1 MCIIFRLLFRQKKFD
16 CQKSQF
22 FYLKNIH
29 FQTKMLLSKILRA
42 ADHPYLQGKG
52 GRLVMIKKLRNY
64 KKKKQIKIINIYI
77 SNIFTSKANV
87 TGSRSFE
94 IITSGTPTSK
104 KIKKK
109 SSDFCF
115 LQPNNDLRLMQGLS
129 IKSLKHH
136 VALQVIT
143 SAAHFLKIMFD
154 ISQIQVITSEV
165 SINHF

>member
-1 MCIIFRLLFRQKKFD
+1 MILTCIIFRLLFRQKKFN

-64 KKKKQIKIINIYI
+64 KKLKIINI
-77 SNIFTSKANV
+77 STSKANV
-87 TGSRSFE
+87 TGSQSFE

-104 KIKKK
+104 KIKEK
-109 SSDFCF
+109 SSDFCL

-136 VALQVIT
+136 VALQVIVN
-143 SAAHFLKIMFD
+143 
-154 ISQIQVITSEV
+154 ISCSLFK
-165 SINHF
+165 NHF

>member
-1 MCIIFRLLFRQKKFD
+1 M
-16 CQKSQF
+16 
-22 FYLKNIH
+22 H

-64 KKKKQIKIINIYI
+64 KKFKII
-77 SNIFTSKANV
+77 NIFTSKANV

-143 SAAHFLKIMFD
+143 SAAHFLKVMFD
-154 ISQIQVITSEV
+154 IS
-165 SINHF
+165 